1 MPNWDIWAGFI
12 WLDEWRSSA
21 KVKRLK
27 SLRLVTDR
35 DILDL
40 I

>member
-12 WLDEWRSSA
+12 WLDEWRYA
-21 KVKRLK
+21 KVIRLK
-27 SLRLVTDR
+27 DLRLITDR